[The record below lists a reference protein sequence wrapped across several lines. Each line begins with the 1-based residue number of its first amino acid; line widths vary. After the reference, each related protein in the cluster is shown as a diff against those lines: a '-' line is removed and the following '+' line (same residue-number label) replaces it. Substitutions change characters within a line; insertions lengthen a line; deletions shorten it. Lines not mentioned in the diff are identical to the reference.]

1 MTRTI
6 AITGSASGLGA
17 AVRTRLEAGGA
28 RVIGVDLRD
37 ADVVAD
43 LSSAGGRDAAIA
55 GVLDASGGVLDGFV
69 PCAGL
74 GPQVPDHALITS
86 VNYFGF
92 LATLDGLFGALAAGT
107 QAAAVAI
114 SSNSTTIDP
123 TVDAALVAACVA
135 ADEPAA
141 RARAEELEGWTVYAS
156 TKVAVARTVRRRV
169 TDWGAAGV
177 RVNAVAPGPFE
188 SPLLQGGRDDPV
200 LGQFIDALPVPTGR
214 IGDPDEVAAVIE
226 FLLSP
231 AASYVHGSIV
241 FVDGGIDAQINPDSI

>member
-1 MTRTI
+1 VTRTV

-17 AVRTRLEAGGA
+17 AVRARLEADGQ

-37 ADVVAD
+37 AEIIAD
-43 LSSAGGRDAAIA
+43 LSSMEGRDAAIA
-55 GVLDASGGVLDGFV
+55 GVLAGSDRVLDGFV
-69 PCAGL
+69 PCAGI

-92 LATLDGLFGALAAGT
+92 LATLDGLFDALTRGT
-107 QAAAVAI
+107 NPAAVAI

-123 TVDAALVAACVA
+123 TVDPALVTACVA
-135 ADEPAA
+135 ADEDAA
-141 RARAEELEGWTVYAS
+141 RARAVELEGWTVYAS
-156 TKVAVARTVRRRV
+156 TKVGVARTVRRRV
-169 TDWGAAGV
+169 DTWGAAGV

-188 SPLLQGGRDDPV
+188 SPLLQGGREHPV

-214 IGDPDEVAAVIE
+214 IGTPDEVAQVIE

-241 FVDGGIDAQINPDSI
+241 FADGGIDAQINPDSI